1 MAEIKLN
8 ATEETL
14 LIILCILLSLAIIT
28 VIVIA
33 YKKKDDATRDK
44 LWHNFIMID
53 SPDQMIALKNSES
66 PSFDNRRPSTPLAS
80 MDKPQSPPPVYYQ
93 PPV

>member
-14 LIILCILLSLAIIT
+14 LIVLSILLSIVIIT
-28 VIVIA
+28 VIIVA
-33 YKKKDDATRDK
+33 YRKKDDETRDK

-53 SPDQMIALKNSES
+53 SPDHMIALKNSES
-66 PSFDNRRPSTPLAS
+66 PSFDTRRPSTPLPS
-80 MDKPQSPPPVYYQ
+80 IYIPQSPPPVYYQ

>member
-1 MAEIKLN
+1 MSV
-8 ATEETL
+8 TEETL
-14 LIILCILLSLAIIT
+14 LIILSILLSIVIIT
-28 VIVIA
+28 VIIIA
-33 YKKKDDATRDK
+33 YRKKGGGTRAK
-44 LWHNFIMID
+44 PWHNFIMID

-66 PSFDNRRPSTPLAS
+66 PSFDNRRPSTPLPY